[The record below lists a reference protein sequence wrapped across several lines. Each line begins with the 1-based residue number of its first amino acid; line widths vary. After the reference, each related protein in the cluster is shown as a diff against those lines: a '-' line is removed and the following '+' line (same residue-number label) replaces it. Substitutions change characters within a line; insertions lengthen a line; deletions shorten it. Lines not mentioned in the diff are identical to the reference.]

1 MDVKLLE
8 QIKTLNPWWEYGPSG
23 IQRYKDPFFKRELFH
38 EVLSRLQNN
47 TNDQI
52 VSVVGMRQVGKSTMM
67 RQVIGALLEENVEPK
82 SIFYIVFDDT
92 FLQTQYK
99 DSDVFERVLETYVE
113 GILQAQLSDAK
124 DPLYFFFDE
133 ITKLPDFEKILKT
146 MYDRKYPI
154 RYFITGSSAVELRK
168 GNRESLLG
176 RVKEF
181 VLPPFSFREYLAY
194 HLDVATEATNIS
206 ASLQKLREARLAFA
220 GNVDLHQLYTVTKD
234 SYAALASGSKT
245 LINTYLRRFVIDSG
259 FPRVWNEGESFLYRQ
274 KFLWEQHVGKVLYVD
289 LVEAVHIRK
298 PKELERLFTFLVDLN
313 GKECTL
319 PQLKERLGIRSQ
331 ITLDRYINYLRDLA
345 LVYRLDK
352 TKSPRVAEKR
362 RSGLVK
368 FYLTDIALR
377 HAFFK
382 RDIDVFDDVHEIG
395 GIAENL
401 VCVALENFLLL
412 GPTTSDSLGYYR
424 DQGREEVDFIV
435 KMGAHVLPI
444 EVKYRN
450 DIANLQALDGLCAQ
464 WKLTQSI
471 VVTKDFEMTYRD
483 GRLSVPLWFF
493 LLIF

>member
-8 QIKTLNPWWEYGPSG
+8 QIKTLNPWWEYGPPG
-23 IQRYKDPFFKRELFH
+23 IERYKDPSFRRELFYD
-38 EVLSRLQNN
+38 VLFRIQTSE
-47 TNDQI
+47 NDQI

-67 RQVIGALLEENVEPK
+67 RQVIGALLTQGVKPK
-82 SIFYIVFDDT
+82 QIFYIVFDDT

-99 DSDVFERVLETYVE
+99 NEDVFERVLETYVE
-113 GILQAQLSDAK
+113 GILQTQLTDAN
-124 DPLYFFFDE
+124 DQLYFFFDE
-133 ITKLPDFEKILKT
+133 ITKLPNFEKILKT
-146 MYDRKYPI
+146 MYDRKYSI

-194 HLDVATEATNIS
+194 HLDDTKESTYILPL
-206 ASLQKLREARLAFA
+206 LQELREARMAFA
-220 GNVDLHQLYTVTKD
+220 GNLDLDQLYLSTKD
-234 SYAALASGSKT
+234 VFAALASGPKTFISKH
-245 LINTYLRRFVIDSG
+245 LRQFVIDSG
-259 FPRVWNEGESFLYRQ
+259 FPRVWDEGESFLYRQ

-319 PQLKERLGIRSQ
+319 PQLKERLGIKSQ

-362 RSGLVK
+362 RSGLVR

-382 RDIDVFDDVHEIG
+382 RDVNVFDDPHEIG

-401 VCVALENFLLL
+401 VCVVLENFLLL

-424 DQGREEVDFIV
+424 DRNGKEVDFV
-435 KMGAHVLPI
+435 AKMGAHVLPV

-450 DIANLQALDGLCAQ
+450 DIANLHALDQLCAD
-464 WKLTQSI
+464 WKLSQSI
-471 VVTKDFEMTYRD
+471 VVTKDFDMTYKN

-493 LLIF
+493 LLTF